1 MAMALASCGSGFG
14 TACLGPMTQQID
26 DEESWKWSMRIL
38 SLFSLVLIC
47 GGGLLMKP
55 EPSTANAGNKV
66 KAAIGDCLKHGKLLY
81 FCLVLL
87 VLGLGIWNSQVHN
100 VEVISK
106 STGLGTFSDTEATN
120 YNLFGFAVGA
130 VLGRPIFAEVTGKIT
145 GKRLGFTI
153 ICALLALFAGVFPH
167 MSDEGWKV
175 LLNNFFYGWAFGAWI
190 SILPSVTVEVV
201 GVKLFE
207 VALGLVYA
215 APGITMMV
223 GPPICTWI
231 KNAEGNFDHSYYAS
245 GGVMGL
251 ACLMSIPMIF
261 WENAT
266 AAAAPTTDEVQAPV
280 HQANPLPIPEMG
292 SHIVDENDP
301 EMGKSND
308 KRSPK
313 HQTGGGDHGITV

>member
-1 MAMALASCGSGFG
+1 
-14 TACLGPMTQQID
+14 
-26 DEESWKWSMRIL
+26 
-38 SLFSLVLIC
+38 
-47 GGGLLMKP
+47 MKP
-55 EPSTANAGNKV
+55 EPSTANAEKKV

-106 STGLGTFSDTEATN
+106 SSGLGTFSDTQATN

-130 VLGRPIFAEVTGKIT
+130 VLGRPITAEVTGRFI
-145 GKRLGFTI
+145 GKRTGFTI
-153 ICALLALFAGVFPH
+153 ICALLALFTGVFPY
-167 MSDEGWKV
+167 MSNEGWKV

-190 SILPSVTVEVV
+190 SILPSVTAEIV
-201 GVKLFE
+201 GMKLFE

-223 GPPICTWI
+223 GPPICTYI

-245 GGVMGL
+245 GGVLGL

-261 WENAT
+261 WESAM
-266 AAAAPTTDEVQAPV
+266 AKPLPSGGEVQTPV
-280 HQANPLPIPEMG
+280 KQANPLHVPAPG
-292 SHIVDENDP
+292 SSSHIIDENDP
-301 EMGKSND
+301 EMGKHNHE
-308 KRSPK
+308 RSPK
-313 HQTGGGDHGITV
+313 HKVGAPDHVPDL